1 MRRIATQVTNPTLA
15 DLPDRVPEWLLAQYW
30 GKSRR
35 ALQRARSTGLLGLP
49 YLKIG
54 RQVLYRRS
62 DIEQFEAQRRYF
74 STSQNALGDVLVER
88 SPCCMQIQGCNP
100 ESTS

>member
-1 MRRIATQVTNPTLA
+1 MRRLATQVTNPTLA

-35 ALQRARSTGLLGLP
+35 TLQRARSTGLLGLP

-54 RQVLYRRS
+54 HQVLYRRS
-62 DIEQFEAQRRYF
+62 DIEDFEAQRRYF
-74 STSQNALGDVLVER
+74 ATSEKASGGVLVEP
-88 SPCCMQIQGCNP
+88 SPCCIQIRGGNP